1 MGIHIGASEEEVLSD
16 INVTPLVDVMLVL
29 LIIFMVTAPLLHQ
42 GIPVELPEAES
53 QNLPS
58 DLEDPLVVS
67 INREGIVYLQDDPI
81 HPTLLVERLLPLI
94 EARGDD
100 RVYLKADD
108 AVPYGDVVRVLEVL
122 RRGGVTGVGMVTRMP
137 EEEAGGG

>member
-1 MGIHIGASEEEVLSD
+1 MGIHLGGSEEEVLAD
-16 INVTPLVDVMLVL
+16 INVTPMVDVMLVL

-42 GIPVELPEAES
+42 GIPVVLPEAES
-53 QNLPS
+53 QNLPA

-81 HPTLLVERLLPLI
+81 HPTLLIERLLPMI
-94 EARGDD
+94 QARGDD

-137 EEEAGGG
+137 EEPAGG

>member
-1 MGIHIGASEEEVLSD
+1 MGIHLGGSEEEVLAD
-16 INVTPLVDVMLVL
+16 INVTPMVDVMLVL

-42 GIPVELPEAES
+42 GIPVVLPEAES
-53 QNLPS
+53 QNLPA

-67 INREGIVYLQDDPI
+67 INREGIIYLQDDPI
-81 HPTLLVERLLPLI
+81 HPTLLIERLLPMI
-94 EARGDD
+94 QARGDD

-137 EEEAGGG
+137 EEPAGG